1 MNSEIYVF
9 TQELPNIKLTEWLIH
24 YNFERPHQTL
34 DYMPPINFTYKYHNV
49 LPMYPSSTQLT

>member
-1 MNSEIYVF
+1 MIQSVF
-9 TQELPNIKLTEWLIH
+9 TQELFNIKLTEWLIH

-49 LPMYPSSTQLT
+49 LPMYPSSTRI